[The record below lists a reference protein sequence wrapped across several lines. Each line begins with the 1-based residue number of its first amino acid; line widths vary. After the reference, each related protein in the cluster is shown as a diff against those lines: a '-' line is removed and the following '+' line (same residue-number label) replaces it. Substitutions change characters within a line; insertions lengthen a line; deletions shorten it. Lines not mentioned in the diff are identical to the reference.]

1 MREPG
6 NRGAPRNKHAR
17 AEDVLF
23 AGAASPG
30 EHGASL
36 LVLRMAEITLVE
48 ALTSQQV
55 IVEAE
60 RNLAE
65 KLPQVLPVFRLI
77 VSRVSS
83 SCAFA
88 ICWPTWL

>member
-1 MREPG
+1 
-6 NRGAPRNKHAR
+6 
-17 AEDVLF
+17 
-23 AGAASPG
+23 
-30 EHGASL
+30 
-36 LVLRMAEITLVE
+36 
-48 ALTSQQV
+48 V

-88 ICWPTWL
+88 ICWRTWLWKRKHERSPSAQTLRVFRNPKGLPWNH